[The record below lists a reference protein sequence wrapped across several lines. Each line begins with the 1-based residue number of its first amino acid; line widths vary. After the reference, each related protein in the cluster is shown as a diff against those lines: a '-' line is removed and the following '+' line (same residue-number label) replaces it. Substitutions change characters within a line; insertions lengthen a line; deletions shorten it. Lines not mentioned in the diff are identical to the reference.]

1 MVRVIMHGCNGRMGQ
16 VITEMIAKE
25 AEMQIVAGVDLSDH
39 IQNSYPVFKSMKDCK
54 VEGFLEGT
62 EDIYYSNRISR
73 LEPVESSRRYMAGL
87 GLGREQAME
96 DTGYDFDKILI
107 YIDKMAD
114 GERFFKETE
123 DVFNHIDRLGGV
135 YECVQ
140 KEYSKA
146 TAIEYIQKELHL
158 ADDEIYA
165 FGDSSNDL
173 DMIKAA
179 GHGVIMGHHDPV
191 LEPYAEY
198 ITDTVEND
206 GLYKAME
213 HYGLI

>member
-1 MVRVIMHGCNGRMGQ
+1 MNVYRKSIPRQ
-16 VITEMIAKE
+16 L
-25 AEMQIVAGVDLSDH
+25 QLSTYRKNC
-39 IQNSYPVFKSMKDCK
+39 IWLMMK
-54 VEGFLEGT
+54 
-62 EDIYYSNRISR
+62 
-73 LEPVESSRRYMAGL
+73 M
-87 GLGREQAME
+87 
-96 DTGYDFDKILI
+96 
-107 YIDKMAD
+107 
-114 GERFFKETE
+114 
-123 DVFNHIDRLGGV
+123 
-135 YECVQ
+135 
-140 KEYSKA
+140 
-146 TAIEYIQKELHL
+146 
-158 ADDEIYA
+158 YA